1 MPKSIKEDFI
11 VSNSHN
17 YTLKVECPGRTGLV
31 AAITSF
37 LADRDFFIVE
47 MKQYDD
53 EDSGRFFCRLEFSSA
68 DALDLN
74 AISADFDENVASA
87 LDMKASWRSVNAP
100 MKTLILV
107 SQHDHCLMEL
117 LYQQKRGELNIE
129 VTGILSNHPDLEPL
143 AKFYGFDFELLPK
156 FDSALET
163 KAAREKRILQAF
175 RETGS
180 DLVVLAR
187 YMQILSPELC
197 RDLSGRCINIHHS
210 FLPGFKGAR
219 PYFQAY
225 DRGVK
230 QIGATAHYVTSDLDE
245 GPIIE
250 QEVGR
255 VDHSFGPDDLRDMGR
270 NMENLALSKAVRAHT
285 QHRVFVNGLKTV
297 VLS

>member
-1 MPKSIKEDFI
+1 MS
-11 VSNSHN
+11 SSHH
-17 YTLKVECPGRTGLV
+17 YTLKVECPGRTGP
-31 AAITSF
+31 SCCYYWF
-37 LADRDFFIVE
+37 LAERDFFIVE
-47 MKQYDD
+47 MKQFDD
-53 EDSGRFFCRLEFSSA
+53 ENSGRFFCRLEFSSVNE
-68 DALDLN
+68 LDLD
-74 AISADFDENVASA
+74 AISDEFDAKVAKNLEMRA
-87 LDMKASWRSVNAP
+87 AWRDAKSP

-129 VTGILSNHPDLEPL
+129 VTGILSNHPDLEPI

-156 FDSALET
+156 LETSLET

-175 RETGS
+175 KETGS
-180 DLVVLAR
+180 ELVVLAR

-197 RDLSGRCINIHHS
+197 SALSGRCINIHHS

-219 PYFQAY
+219 PYYQAY
-225 DRGVK
+225 ERGVK

-255 VDHSFGPDDLRDMGR
+255 VDHGFTPDGLRDMGR
-270 NMENLALSKAVRAHT
+270 NMENLALSKAVRAHS
-285 QHRVFVNGLKTV
+285 QHRVFLNGLKTV

>member
-1 MPKSIKEDFI
+1 MST
-11 VSNSHN
+11 SHH

-31 AAITSF
+31 AAITTF
-37 LADRDFFIVE
+37 LANRDFFIVE
-47 MKQYDD
+47 MKQFDD
-53 EDSGRFFCRLEFSSA
+53 EVSGRFFSRLEFTTHTPLDLDLIADEFNREVA
-68 DALDLN
+68 DALEMN
-74 AISADFDENVASA
+74 AQ
-87 LDMKASWRSVNAP
+87 WRSAKAP

-129 VTGILSNHPDLEPL
+129 VTGILSNHPDLEPV
-143 AKFYGFDFELLPK
+143 ANFYGLDFELLPTLETK
-156 FDSALET
+156 LET

-175 RETGS
+175 KETGS
-180 DLVVLAR
+180 ELVILAR

-197 RDLSGRCINIHHS
+197 SALAGQCINIHHS

-285 QHRVFVNGLKTV
+285 EQRVFVNGLKTV

>member
-1 MPKSIKEDFI
+1 
-11 VSNSHN
+11 
-17 YTLKVECPGRTGLV
+17 
-31 AAITSF
+31 
-37 LADRDFFIVE
+37 
-47 MKQYDD
+47 
-53 EDSGRFFCRLEFSSA
+53 
-68 DALDLN
+68 
-74 AISADFDENVASA
+74 
-87 LDMKASWRSVNAP
+87 
-100 MKTLILV
+100 
-107 SQHDHCLMEL
+107 MEL

-129 VTGILSNHPDLEPL
+129 VTGILSNHPDLEPV
-143 AKFYGFDFELLPK
+143 ANFYGLDFELLPTLETK
-156 FDSALET
+156 LET

-175 RETGS
+175 KETGS
-180 DLVVLAR
+180 ELIILAR

-197 RDLSGRCINIHHS
+197 SALAGQCINIHHS

-255 VDHSFGPDDLRDMGR
+255 VDHSFGPDNLRDMGR

-285 QHRVFVNGLKTV
+285 EQRVFVNGLKTV

>member
-1 MPKSIKEDFI
+1 M
-11 VSNSHN
+11 SNTYN

-31 AAITSF
+31 AAITGF
-37 LADRDFFIVE
+37 LAERDFFIVE

-53 EDSGRFFCRLEFSSA
+53 EASGRFFSRLEFSSEQ
-68 DALDLN
+68 ALDLDSVSN
-74 AISADFDENVASA
+74 EFDEQVANDLNMTA
-87 LDMKASWRSVNAP
+87 TWRSSKAP

-117 LYQQKRGELNIE
+117 LYQQKRGELNID
-129 VTGILSNHPDLEPL
+129 VVGVLSNHPDLEPI
-143 AKFYGFDFELLPK
+143 ANFYGFDFELLPK
-156 FDSALET
+156 LETALET
-163 KAAREKRILQAF
+163 KAAREKRILKAF
-175 RETGS
+175 KESGAE
-180 DLVVLAR
+180 LVILAR

-197 RDLSGRCINIHHS
+197 SALAGQCINIHHS

-219 PYFQAY
+219 PYYQAY

-255 VDHSFGPDDLRDMGR
+255 VDHSFGPDELRDMGR
-270 NMENLALSKAVRAHT
+270 NMENLALSKAVRAHS
-285 QHRVFVNGLKTV
+285 QQRVFVNGLKTV